1 MTAFRLA
8 DRVVVITG
16 GARGIG
22 LGIARAAR
30 RAGAIAIV
38 ADVTPPED
46 VNSGEVDWRRLD
58 VTDVSAAAS
67 LFASLARERGAIDVL
82 VNNAGLLQAGP
93 LEGVSPAEWRRI
105 LGVNLEAVFFMTQVA
120 VPYLSATAAV
130 VNVASTS
137 AFVASGDQAVYEAS
151 KGGVVM
157 LTRSLAVELGPRGI
171 RVNAVAPGLIDTP
184 MTRTLFGDAARFEA
198 RVRDKVPLGR
208 AGRPDDVAEAVI
220 FLASTEA
227 AYVSGET
234 VVVDGGWLL
243 A

>member
-1 MTAFRLA
+1 
-8 DRVVVITG
+8 
-16 GARGIG
+16 
-22 LGIARAAR
+22 
-30 RAGAIAIV
+30 
-38 ADVTPPED
+38 
-46 VNSGEVDWRRLD
+46 
-58 VTDVSAAAS
+58 
-67 LFASLARERGAIDVL
+67 
-82 VNNAGLLQAGP
+82 
-93 LEGVSPAEWRRI
+93 
-105 LGVNLEAVFFMTQVA
+105 
-120 VPYLSATAAV
+120 
-130 VNVASTS
+130 
-137 AFVASGDQAVYEAS
+137 
-151 KGGVVM
+151 
-157 LTRSLAVELGPRGI
+157 VELGPRGI